1 MLCPFLPSPASS
13 YCAVF
18 AIRMEGFGS
27 ADVTT
32 PFNYGSVADGI
43 RHNPSLEQKLK
54 KKYWKTKQTV
64 IQKLHKS
71 QDEFVVA
78 GDADIDTKLEV
89 HSHRV
94 THTHLLISTSSFPLS
109 SLISC
114 AGGLSPAVIL
124 PPAPSSSG
132 EVLFQ
137 TER

>member
-1 MLCPFLPSPASS
+1 
-13 YCAVF
+13 
-18 AIRMEGFGS
+18 MEGFGS

-94 THTHLLISTSSFPLS
+94 THTHLHVHIVFSYPLPLFPYR
-109 SLISC
+109 
-114 AGGLSPAVIL
+114 P
-124 PPAPSSSG
+124 
-132 EVLFQ
+132 
-137 TER
+137 